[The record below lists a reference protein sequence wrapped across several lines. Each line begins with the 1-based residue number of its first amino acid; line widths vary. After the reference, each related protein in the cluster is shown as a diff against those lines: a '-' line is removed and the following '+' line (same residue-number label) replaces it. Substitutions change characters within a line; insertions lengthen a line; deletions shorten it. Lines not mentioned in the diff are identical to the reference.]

1 MNFEGY
7 YTLVALAEFFKFRSS
22 TSLPAYSTDL
32 RGMLP
37 RRTFS
42 GKFKEINIH
51 VFYAAEMIIA
61 LS

>member
-1 MNFEGY
+1 M
-7 YTLVALAEFFKFRSS
+7 VALAELLKLRSS

-32 RGMLP
+32 RGLLP

-51 VFYAAEMIIA
+51 VFYSTEMITA

>member
-1 MNFEGY
+1 M
-7 YTLVALAEFFKFRSS
+7 VALTEFLKFRSS

-32 RGMLP
+32 PRMLR

-42 GKFKEINIH
+42 GNFKEINIH

>member
-1 MNFEGY
+1 MV
-7 YTLVALAEFFKFRSS
+7 TLAEFLKFRSS

-32 RGMLP
+32 RRMLR

-51 VFYAAEMIIA
+51 VFYSTEMITA